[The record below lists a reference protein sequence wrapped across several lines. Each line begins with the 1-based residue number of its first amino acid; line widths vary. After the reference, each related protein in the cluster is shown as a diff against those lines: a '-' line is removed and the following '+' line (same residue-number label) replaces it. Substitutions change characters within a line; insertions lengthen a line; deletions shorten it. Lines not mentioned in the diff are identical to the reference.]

1 MDRGVAAVAL
11 GASAFGVLALAGP
24 STANTDHEGAY
35 RQGTDRFH
43 CTGQVEGDGNGGRI
57 YVQVRGRE
65 VRPEDGHFRTAALRT
80 RLIAEEKTYDG
91 SWKPVERTKPYRGR
105 LGAAWD
111 NGRVNVSP
119 FRWYV
124 KRPNDS
130 EATPLPLPMPVPL
143 PVPGDDEPRR
153 TDRSPVLKVRV
164 AGQDD
169 VFRARVVTRAFDDEG
184 ALLAR
189 LVTRE
194 GTCRL

>member
-1 MDRGVAAVAL
+1 MDRRVAAGAL
-11 GASAFGVLALAGP
+11 GVSALGVLALAGP

-65 VRPEDGHFRTAALRT
+65 VRPEDEHFRTAKIRT
-80 RLIAEEKTYDG
+80 RLVAEEKTYNG
-91 SWKPVERTKPYRGR
+91 SWKPVERTRPYRGR

-124 KRPNDS
+124 RRPDDS
-130 EATPLPLPMPVPL
+130 GATLPLPLPLPMPL
-143 PVPGDDEPRR
+143 PGDEDPPR
-153 TDRSPVLKVRV
+153 TDRSPVLKLRV

-169 VFRARVVTRAFDDEG
+169 VFRARVATRVFSDEG